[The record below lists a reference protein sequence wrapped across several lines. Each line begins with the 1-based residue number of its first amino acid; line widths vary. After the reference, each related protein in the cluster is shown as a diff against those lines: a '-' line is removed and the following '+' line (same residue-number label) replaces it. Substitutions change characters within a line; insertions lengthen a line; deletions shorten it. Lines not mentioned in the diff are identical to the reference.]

1 MPVWMLC
8 LPVLFPI
15 LAGAVMLA
23 RPIEDRKKRQIYVAG
38 AVIVNAVLALTVLIW
53 TPDGVLTLL
62 RFSDTMQKDHRNKG
76 KRRTGQR
83 INQVFFT
90 GIPGPAVHRM
100 HDQRQGRQR

>member
-38 AVIVNAVLALTVLIW
+38 AVIVNAVLALTVLI
-53 TPDGVLTLL
+53 
-62 RFSDTMQKDHRNKG
+62 
-76 KRRTGQR
+76 
-83 INQVFFT
+83 
-90 GIPGPAVHRM
+90 
-100 HDQRQGRQR
+100 

>member
-53 TPDGVLTLL
+53 TPDGGSDAAALFRYHANCAADRRSGPGIWYFGVAFVAVDYLL
-62 RFSDTMQKDHRNKG
+62 FL
-76 KRRTGQR
+76 
-83 INQVFFT
+83 
-90 GIPGPAVHRM
+90 
-100 HDQRQGRQR
+100 

>member
-62 RFSDTMQKDHRNKG
+62 RFSDTMQIALQIDGAGR
-76 KRRTGQR
+76 
-83 INQVFFT
+83 VF
-90 GIPGPAVHRM
+90 GILVSLLWPLTTF
-100 HDQRQGRQR
+100 